1 MKKNLIKL
9 AFSTLC
15 AASVLMGCTQK
26 NVNDTQM
33 KNEKMIDSKGTQKSA
48 IEIPNGYHK
57 EINSVVFDIDTLEIP
72 EGIILDNLHKCSI
85 TKQKPDQEKILEL
98 YSNGKEIV
106 KSDSMES
113 TTLDGSTGLYEY
125 RAFSDGSQINAAD
138 GNVGWMTKFASKIS
152 YSFDAYNL
160 DKYATSGEFDFGSR
174 ENSLQL
180 VLDELKR
187 YGYEIDDYEYTCIL
201 LDYETM
207 KEEELHEEKVG
218 EELDIHSEWSAEDN
232 CYAFYI
238 NPKEQGVPV
247 YFGNEFFMEDTDP
260 TMMPVAGLVSA
271 NGIAELHINNLY
283 SFEKKDDLYK
293 LTDFD
298 SCAETI
304 ANKYGEILSETQYRV
319 ERAKLYFVPLLNE
332 KGGYDVKLAW
342 LFEVD
347 LQNGNSDKEYVIID
361 AENGEEITL

>member
-1 MKKNLIKL
+1 MKKCLFKL
-9 AFSTLC
+9 TFSILC
-15 AASVLMGCTQK
+15 AATLLMGCTQK
-26 NVNDTQM
+26 NVKDTQV
-33 KNEKMIDSKGTQKSA
+33 KNEMTIDSNESTSTTF
-48 IEIPNGYHK
+48 EIPDSYNKEMNG
-57 EINSVVFDIDTLEIP
+57 VVFNIDKIELP
-72 EGIILDNLHKCSI
+72 EGIDIDGLYECSA
-85 TKQKPDQEKILEL
+85 TKQKPNQEKIVEL
-98 YSNGKEIV
+98 YSQGKEIV
-106 KSDSMES
+106 KKESVDS
-113 TTLDGSTGLYEY
+113 TALDGSIGVYDY
-125 RAFSDGSQINAAD
+125 RSFSDGSQINASN
-138 GNVGWMTKFASKIS
+138 GNVGWITPFATKLS
-152 YSFDAYNL
+152 YAFDAYNL
-160 DKYATSGEFDFGSR
+160 DKYDKSGVFDFGNA
-174 ENSLQL
+174 ENALQL
-180 VLDELKR
+180 VLDELKK
-187 YGYEIDDYEYTCIL
+187 YGYEIDSFDYTYFL

-207 KEEELHEEKVG
+207 KTEEKHEEKVG
-218 EELDIHSEWSAEDN
+218 ETLDIHSEWSVEDN
-232 CYAFYI
+232 SYALYI

-319 ERAKLYFVPLLNE
+319 ERAKLYFVPMLNE